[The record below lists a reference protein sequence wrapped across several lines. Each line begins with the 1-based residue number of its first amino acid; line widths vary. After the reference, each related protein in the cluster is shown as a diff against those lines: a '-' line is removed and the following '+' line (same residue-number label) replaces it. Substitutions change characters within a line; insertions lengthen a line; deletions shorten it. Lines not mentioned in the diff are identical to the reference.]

1 MLQDASSSWLFSPV
15 CVGRRGWGLGGGG
28 GEKGEGRGGE
38 EGNRGGEG
46 VIITIL
52 ATPPG

>member
-15 CVGRRGWGLGGGG
+15 CVGRRGWGLGGEG
-28 GEKGEGRGGE
+28 GEKGEGRGE